1 MKLYYKPG
9 ACSMASH
16 IILNEL
22 ALEFSLEKTDTEKGI
37 TENGILY
44 NTINPNGYVPTL
56 AVDQDTLITENS
68 AVLLYLGD
76 LKPELKLTPT
86 NAFKRIRLQEML
98 SFLSSELHAAYR
110 PFFSGKRLNEAE
122 RKEAEQKL
130 AKRIEP
136 IESRLA
142 ESEFLMGAFFTV
154 ADAYAFVILNWS
166 SFIDFSLDR
175 WPQTEA
181 FMAQIKQ
188 RPATI
193 KAMQAEG
200 LIPNAALS

>member
-22 ALEFSLEKTDTEKGI
+22 ALEFSLEKTDTEKCI
-37 TENGILY
+37 TENDTMY
-44 NTINPNGYVPTL
+44 KTINPNGYVPAL
-56 AVDQDTLITENS
+56 AVDQDTVITENA
-68 AVLLYLGD
+68 AVLQYLGD
-76 LKPELKLTPT
+76 LKPELKLTPS
-86 NAFKRIRLQEML
+86 NAFKRIRLQELL
-98 SFLSSELHAAYR
+98 SFLSSELHAAYK
-110 PFFSGKRLNEAE
+110 PFFSKKLDETE

-142 ESEFLMGAFFTV
+142 DSEFLMGEVFTV

-166 SFIDFSLDR
+166 SFIGHSLDR
-175 WPQTEA
+175 WPNTEA
-181 FMAQIKQ
+181 FIAQIKQ

-193 KAMQAEG
+193 KAMQVEG
-200 LIPNAALS
+200 LIPK